1 MKKKLS
7 FLIATLFSTAI
18 IFHSDIHAASLSPPS
33 SLNVIQSFNSEDRSL
48 HTTKYIVTAVQTT
61 LRTGPGTSYS
71 SAVPDRR
78 KTSYRS
84 RPARTWTNGKNHGKE
99 FPAYNRSSHRSPTKI
114 NTH

>member
-71 SAVPDRR
+71 SAGIVYNGDIIYVVSIKNGWAKF
-78 KTSYRS
+78 KTHN
-84 RPARTWTNGKNHGKE
+84 TWT
-99 FPAYNRSSHRSPTKI
+99 YVSSHSIKRC
-114 NTH
+114 N